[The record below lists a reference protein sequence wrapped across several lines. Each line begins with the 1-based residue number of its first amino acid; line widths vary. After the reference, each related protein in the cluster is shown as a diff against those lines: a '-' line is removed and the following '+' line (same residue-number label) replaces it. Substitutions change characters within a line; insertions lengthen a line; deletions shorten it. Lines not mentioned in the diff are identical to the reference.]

1 MKKETFVI
9 VKKEHTTGC
18 GKHYAKNAI
27 GIVKSDLDKS
37 DDTYAVRFPRHREGD
52 YSWMPDHKLEVA
64 PDQEKAKELFDK
76 GVEECTTAIY
86 K

>member
-1 MKKETFVI
+1 MKKETFII

-37 DDTYAVRFPRHREGD
+37 DDTYAVRFSKHREGD

>member
-1 MKKETFVI
+1 MEKGTFVI
-9 VKKEHTTGC
+9 MKREHTTGF
-18 GKHYAKNAI
+18 GKHYVKNAI

-37 DDTYAVRFPRHREGD
+37 DDTYAVRFSRHREGD

-76 GVEECTTAIY
+76 GVGECAIAIY